1 MLEKAKTFTKE
12 YGHDANLY
20 LVNKSSSYA
29 LLSGIRA
36 AYHHDM
42 FATCG
47 CLCLF
52 NGTFNAIGDK
62 GNRQPFILSFG
73 HLFWNMMSQDKDRH
87 LKFVIRDIPLCH
99 VVGSPAH
106 HHGACRLHFFL

>member
-12 YGHDANLY
+12 YGHDTNLY

-42 FATCG
+42 FVTCG
-47 CLCLF
+47 
-52 NGTFNAIGDK
+52 
-62 GNRQPFILSFG
+62 
-73 HLFWNMMSQDKDRH
+73 
-87 LKFVIRDIPLCH
+87 
-99 VVGSPAH
+99 
-106 HHGACRLHFFL
+106 